1 MLAKKAKKW
10 FFSVGMCWNY
20 TNSLP
25 VFFPIV
31 NASSFPPPGR
41 LLPVPIMSQF
51 NEECIT
57 RLLLSTPSSHTTS
70 CKKLAG

>member
-10 FFSVGMCWNY
+10 FFRWECGITQTLCR
-20 TNSLP
+20 
-25 VFFPIV
+25 FFFSIV

-57 RLLLSTPSSHTTS
+57 RLLLSAPSSHTTS

>member
-1 MLAKKAKKW
+1 MLAKKAKKMV
-10 FFSVGMCWNY
+10 FSVGMWNY

-25 VFFPIV
+25 GFFSIV

-57 RLLLSTPSSHTTS
+57 RLLLSAPSSHTTS